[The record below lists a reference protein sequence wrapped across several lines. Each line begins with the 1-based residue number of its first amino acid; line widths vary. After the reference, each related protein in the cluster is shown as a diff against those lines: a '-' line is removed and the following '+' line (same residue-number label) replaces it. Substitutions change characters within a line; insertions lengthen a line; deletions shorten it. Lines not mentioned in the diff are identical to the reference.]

1 MNRRFR
7 FIAKRLIQVKYISL
21 VNLLL
26 DRGLFPEYPTAKD
39 ESPGIAADVLKWLEH
54 PDQREAVVDEL
65 RQLRDRVAKPGAV
78 ERAADFLM
86 NELVGSLVSLS
97 R

>member
-7 FIAKRLIQVKYISL
+7 FVASFLIRVKYISL

-26 DRGLFPEYPTAKD
+26 NRGLFPEYPTAKD
-39 ESPGIAADVLKWLEH
+39 ESAAIAADMLNWLEN
-54 PDQREAVVDEL
+54 PEKREAVVGEL
-65 RQLRDRVAKPGAV
+65 KQLRDVVAKPGAV

-86 NELVGSLVSLS
+86 KELFPSTAVGQ
-97 R
+97 